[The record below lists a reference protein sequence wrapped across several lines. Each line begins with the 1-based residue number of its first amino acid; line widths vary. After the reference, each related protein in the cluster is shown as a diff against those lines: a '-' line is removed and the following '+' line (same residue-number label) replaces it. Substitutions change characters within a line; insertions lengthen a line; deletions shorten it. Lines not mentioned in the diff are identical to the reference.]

1 MSKSWPYVL
10 CVLGLTRS
18 ELGLVLF
25 ILALIVAAG
34 KLPQIG
40 ESIGAF
46 LYRRRTKSGG
56 GPPAGSR
63 PSGP

>member
-1 MSKSWPYVL
+1 LW
-10 CVLGLTRS
+10 VLGLTRS

-25 ILALIVAAG
+25 IVALVAAAG

-46 LYRRRTKSGG
+46 LYRRHGKREPAKPGEP
-56 GPPAGSR
+56 PPAG
-63 PSGP
+63 P

>member
-1 MSKSWPYVL
+1 
-10 CVLGLTRS
+10 VLGLTRS

-25 ILALIVAAG
+25 VLALIVAAG

-46 LYRRRTKSGG
+46 LYRRRTKHGS
-56 GPPAGSR
+56 SR
-63 PSGP
+63 PSGSDPKAP